1 MSGWSPA
8 SSPRKALNSLL
19 SPFKRTLDRTESQGS
34 IASETATTPKSGG
47 GSIFGGLVSAQRK
60 REIIKRQQEENDLLK
75 YECQHKGQEVQRLQQ
90 QCDAEKAEAGA
101 LKQRLNM
108 QFFKANL
115 LVDMLVLRLIDTS
128 SGKAAGAAPPPA
140 AGPATI
146 KAAPAPAAVAVAA
159 AVAEDSEFD

>member
-47 GSIFGGLVSAQRK
+47 SIFGGLVSAQRK

-75 YECQHKGQEVQRLQQ
+75 YENQHKGQEVQRLQQ
-90 QCDAEKAEAGA
+90 QCDAEHAEAVA

-115 LVDMLVLRLIDTS
+115 LVDMLVLRLIDTK
-128 SGKAAGAAPPPA
+128 GVAAAPAPAAPP
-140 AGPATI
+140 TI
-146 KAAPAPAAVAVAA
+146 KAAPAPPPAAAAVAA
-159 AVAEDSEFD
+159 AAAEDSEFD